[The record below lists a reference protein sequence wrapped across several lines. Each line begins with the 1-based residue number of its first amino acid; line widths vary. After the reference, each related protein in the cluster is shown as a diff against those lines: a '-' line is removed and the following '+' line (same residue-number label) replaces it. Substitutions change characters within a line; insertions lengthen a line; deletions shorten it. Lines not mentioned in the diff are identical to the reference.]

1 MTWRGARLPL
11 PKKMAVRLTFK
22 LALLASAVPA
32 FAAVDV
38 DALWNYAD
46 PAASEQRFRLALAKA
61 QGADAAVL
69 RTQIARSFSLRK
81 QFDEAHQVLDELEP
95 QLAAAGVEARVRAL
109 LERGRTWRSAK
120 QAQRA
125 QPLFHQ
131 AFEAADAAQLQVLA
145 ADALHMLAL
154 AAPSLDERV
163 QWNQRTVTYARSAAD
178 PKARYWAAVAMNN
191 LGSDL
196 REANRL
202 AESLAAFEEALLAYE
217 AAGRAATVRVA
228 RWQVANVMR
237 LLGRHDEAL
246 ALQLALERD
255 NDAAATPDRYVY
267 DELALLSA
275 ARGDTARAQHYRSLR
290 QAMETQ
296 TP

>member
-1 MTWRGARLPL
+1 MQRMRPSCRFWLP
-11 PKKMAVRLTFK
+11 
-22 LALLASAVPA
+22 
-32 FAAVDV
+32 
-38 DALWNYAD
+38 
-46 PAASEQRFRLALAKA
+46 
-61 QGADAAVL
+61 
-69 RTQIARSFSLRK
+69 I
-81 QFDEAHQVLDELEP
+81 
-95 QLAAAGVEARVRAL
+95 
-109 LERGRTWRSAK
+109 
-120 QAQRA
+120 
-125 QPLFHQ
+125 
-131 AFEAADAAQLQVLA
+131 
-145 ADALHMLAL
+145 ALHMLAL

-163 QWNQRTVTYARSAAD
+163 QWNQRTVTYARTAAD
-178 PKARYWAAVAMNN
+178 PKARYWAAVALNN

-202 AESLAAFEEALLAYE
+202 AESLAAFEEAQRAHE
-217 AAGRAATVRVA
+217 AAGRLAAVRVA